1 MADDQKLNEI
11 QGWKLA
17 ELVHEIR
24 PDWGVKGTHDM
35 IGAAVAAGLGN
46 HIETCIAAIRAAGE
60 PTNDSPGVI
69 PLPGKHWNVERTL
82 ATTKAELKAAKDKL
96 AGKYTAPDTNDPPC
110 TDHPGQHFST
120 CTECAA
126 IKTPMPADFRTRAGL
141 PPKSA
146 RKPTRRRTTPEPATT
161 PTDTTEATERHTP

>member
-1 MADDQKLNEI
+1 MADDQKLTPE

-35 IGAAVAAGLGN
+35 IGAAVGKGFGN
-46 HIETCIAAIRAAGE
+46 YIETCIAAIRAAGE
-60 PTNDSPGVI
+60 PTNDTPGVI
-69 PLPGKHWNVERTL
+69 ALPGKHWNVERAL

-110 TDHPGQHFST
+110 TDHPGQMFST

-126 IKTPMPADFRTRAGL
+126 AKTPMPADFRTRAGL
-141 PPKSA
+141 PPKGV
-146 RKPTRRRTTPEPATT
+146 RKPTSGRKQLEPT
-161 PTDTTEATERHTP
+161 TTEGTNT